1 MVGQYSVV
9 FLVGILAG
17 RFSTSVIYRETNS
30 IALGFPW
37 HSCPSCKEGVAVK
50 VPLTFKCPRC
60 FAPLKLSPWVELLM
74 GSLYVL
80 GNSKFGFS
88 SLFFV
93 YMAFVSVLLIISAV
107 DLQTHN
113 VPDALIITGI
123 ALGWMAGT
131 FLTTSGIRD
140 STIGLLIGG
149 GGFLSVA
156 VATNG
161 KLGGGDVKLAA
172 MIGAILGWKA
182 ALTGFAIGIAAG
194 SATGAVLLA
203 LKRVKRNT
211 PIPFTPFLSAG
222 SIVAIMKGRE
232 IMNWYIG
239 RFQP

>member
-1 MVGQYSVV
+1 
-9 FLVGILAG
+9 
-17 RFSTSVIYRETNS
+17 
-30 IALGFPW
+30 
-37 HSCPSCKEGVAVK
+37 
-50 VPLTFKCPRC
+50 
-60 FAPLKLSPWVELLM
+60 M